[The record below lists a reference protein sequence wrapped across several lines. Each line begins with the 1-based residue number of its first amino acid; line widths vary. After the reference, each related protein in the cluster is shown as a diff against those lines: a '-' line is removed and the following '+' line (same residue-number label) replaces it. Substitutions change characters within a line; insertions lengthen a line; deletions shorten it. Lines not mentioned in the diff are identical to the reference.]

1 MGYFPFFVN
10 LTGKICV
17 VIGDGKVAERKA
29 ASLRMFDGEVS
40 VYAKGEWNE
49 QVLSQAF
56 LVVAATDQREVNRQ
70 IALFCREKGIFV
82 NVADS
87 KEEST
92 VLFPAVIRQGPVSI
106 GISTGGSSPLVS
118 SEIRRSIEA
127 NLPPDIGAT
136 AEFMQKIRST
146 VTKLP
151 IHEKKKKKIFQTI
164 YEEVRKKH
172 GRLEE
177 GEAAKIIAELLG
189 EQT

>member
-1 MGYFPFFVN
+1 MGYFPFFIN

-40 VYAKGEWNE
+40 VYAKGEWDE

-106 GISTGGSSPLVS
+106 GISTGGTSPLVS
-118 SEIRRSIEA
+118 SEITRSIEA
-127 NLPPDIGAT
+127 NLPPDIVAT
-136 AEFMQKIRST
+136 AVFMQ
-146 VTKLP
+146 
-151 IHEKKKKKIFQTI
+151 
-164 YEEVRKKH
+164 
-172 GRLEE
+172 
-177 GEAAKIIAELLG
+177 
-189 EQT
+189 

>member
-1 MGYFPFFVN
+1 MGYFPFFIN

-106 GISTGGSSPLVS
+106 GISTGGFNRWKQSACFQRDQKVDRGKSAAGYWGNCR
-118 SEIRRSIEA
+118 IY
-127 NLPPDIGAT
+127 
-136 AEFMQKIRST
+136 AENPQYCNK
-146 VTKLP
+146 
-151 IHEKKKKKIFQTI
+151 
-164 YEEVRKKH
+164 
-172 GRLEE
+172 
-177 GEAAKIIAELLG
+177 AAD
-189 EQT
+189 T